1 MNGERGNFMG
11 DRILIRGGIVLTQ
24 DPSLGE
30 LPKADV
36 LIDGD
41 AIAEVGQNL
50 SAEGAQVI
58 EADGDIVIPGFVDT
72 HRHTWETSIRTSAP
86 DYTLGAYFGAILDKF
101 APNYRPEDV
110 HAANLWGSLE
120 CINAGITTLVD
131 WSHIMN
137 TPGHADAA
145 VQGLRESGI
154 RSVFA
159 FGFPNTSIQDWWFGP
174 DWAGS
179 VERIVESEARRI
191 RAELSDDRGL
201 ITMALATRGTNFCKP
216 EVVQYE
222 WQLAKELGI
231 NITVHVAMDR
241 FGYTKMQLR
250 GLKDLG
256 LLYPN
261 TTYIHA
267 SHLLDDEWQMVADS
281 GGNVSLAPQIE
292 MQMGHGWAPAATADA
307 MGIPIGLS
315 SDVATTASSD
325 QFTQMHAVFASERAR
340 KHQQAWDDD
349 LDSNTATPDLI
360 TARDVLRWA
369 TLDGSKVA
377 GVSDWTGSITP
388 GKKADIVVIDTKA
401 VNVAPVIDAVGAVV
415 CAADTANVKTVL
427 IDGKVL
433 KQDFRLTAELDG
445 ARRAVEASRDYL
457 VGTFGEPEPG
467 WLPAAV
473 TAQPA

>member
-1 MNGERGNFMG
+1 MA
-11 DRILIRGGIVLTQ
+11 DRILIKNAIVLSQ
-24 DPSLGE
+24 DPDIGE
-30 LPKADV
+30 LPRADILV
-36 LIDGD
+36 EGD
-41 AIAEVGQNL
+41 TIKDVRPDLSADDAEVID
-50 SAEGAQVI
+50 AT
-58 EADGDIVIPGFVDT
+58 GDIVIPGFVDT

-86 DYTLGAYFGAILDKF
+86 DYTLGAYFGSILDKF

-110 HAANLWGSLE
+110 HAANLWGALE

-137 TPGHADAA
+137 TADHADAA
-145 VQGLRESGI
+145 VKGLQDSSI

-159 FGFPNTSIQDWWFGP
+159 FGFPNTSIQAWWFGL

-179 VERIVESEARRI
+179 VERINGDEARRV
-191 RAELSDDRGL
+191 RSQYLSDDRGL

-216 EVVQYE
+216 DVVQYE
-222 WQLAKELGI
+222 WELAKELGV

-250 GLKDLG
+250 GLKDMG

-261 TTYIHA
+261 TTYVHS

-292 MQMGHGWAPAATADA
+292 MQMGHGWAPAATAA
-307 MGIPIGLS
+307 KMGIPIGLS

-340 KHQQAWDDD
+340 RHQVAWDED
-349 LDSNTATPDLI
+349 LDGNTATPDLI

-369 TLDGSKVA
+369 TIDGAKVA
-377 GVSDWTGSITP
+377 GVSDWSGSITP
-388 GKKADIVVIDTKA
+388 GKKADLVIIDTKA
-401 VNVAPVIDAVGAVV
+401 VNVSPVIDAVGAVV
-415 CAADTANVKTVL
+415 CAADISNVKTVL
-427 IDGKVL
+427 VDGKVL
-433 KQDFRLTAELDG
+433 KRDFKLAAELDG
-445 ARRAVEASRDYL
+445 PRRAVEASRDYL
-457 VGTFGEPEPG
+457 VGTFGTPEPG
-467 WLPAAV
+467 WLPAKV
-473 TAQPA
+473 TA